1 MKLLKTILYLT
12 LIVALANLAHAG
24 SFADVFWLDRY
35 GNISW
40 EDEKARLDNF
50 SIHLLENPN
59 FVGYIFV
66 NAGARSCKGE
76 AQARAIRAKN
86 YMMKVRGIEWN
97 RVVWRDLG
105 YRDEPEVVLYLFK
118 RDAPIPYNPE
128 YERAKEG
135 QIVEDC
141 SLKARKQRKRHNGS
155 PRTTSR

>member
-1 MKLLKTILYLT
+1 MKLLNTILCLT
-12 LIVALANLAHAG
+12 LTLPIPSVAHAG

-35 GNISW
+35 GKISW

-50 SIHLLENPN
+50 SFHLLENPD

-66 NAGARSCKGE
+66 NAGQRSCKGE
-76 AQARAIRAKN
+76 AQARAVRAKR
-86 YMMKVRGIEWN
+86 YMMKVRGVEWN

-105 YRDEPEVVLYLFK
+105 YRDESEVVLYLFK

-128 YERAKEG
+128 YERGKEG
-135 QIVEDC
+135 QVVENC
-141 SLKARKQRKRHNGS
+141 SVKARRQKKRNNRN